1 MTVKDRIALVTG
13 GGSGIGRQ
21 VSLSLANS
29 GAKVAVVDIH
39 IDNALKTVMEI
50 KEAGGDAIALQC
62 DVGVKEECFNSVGSV
77 IEKWGK
83 VEILVTCAGILFDKS
98 LSKLTEEAFDK
109 VHKINLKGPLFFI
122 QAAID
127 PMKKQQF
134 GRIVNLASAAYLG
147 NPGQTA
153 YSTSKG
159 GVVSLTRVAALELAR
174 YGITVN
180 CVAPGMVETPM
191 TAGMP
196 PEAYENIAK
205 AIPVGR
211 IGKPEDISHMILSLV
226 ADEASY
232 TTGQTIFI
240 DGGLTVGAS
249 RS

>member
-21 VSLSLANS
+21 VSLSLASS
-29 GAKVAVVDIH
+29 GAKVAVVDINN
-39 IDNALKTVMEI
+39 DNALKTVIEI
-50 KEAGGDAIALQC
+50 REAGGDAIALQC
-62 DVGVKEECFNSVGSV
+62 DVSVKEECINSVESV

-83 VEILVTCAGILFDKS
+83 IEILVNCAGILFDRS

-109 VHKINLKGPLFFI
+109 VHKINLKGPMFFI
-122 QAAID
+122 QAAIE

-134 GRIVNLASAAYLG
+134 GRILNLASGAYLG
-147 NPGQTA
+147 NHGQTA
-153 YSTSKG
+153 YSTSKA

-180 CVAPGMVETPM
+180 CVAPGIVETPM

-196 PEAYENIAK
+196 SEAYENLVK
-205 AIPVGR
+205 VIPLGR
-211 IGKPEDISHMILSLV
+211 IGRPEDISHMILSLV

>member
-1 MTVKDRIALVTG
+1 
-13 GGSGIGRQ
+13 
-21 VSLSLANS
+21 LASS
-29 GAKVAVVDIH
+29 GAKVAVVDINF
-39 IDNALKTVMEI
+39 DSAVQTVLEI
-50 KEAGGDAIALQC
+50 KEAGGNAIALQC
-62 DVGVKEECFNSVGSV
+62 DISVKEECFHIVESV
-77 IEKWGK
+77 IEKWDK
-83 VEILVTCAGILFDKS
+83 LEILVNCAGILFDKS
-98 LSKLTEEAFDK
+98 LKNITEEAFDK

-122 QAAID
+122 QAAIE
-127 PMKKQQF
+127 PMKKQQY
-134 GRIVNLASAAYLG
+134 GRILNIASAAYLG
-147 NPGQTA
+147 NPGQVM
-153 YSTSKG
+153 YGTSKA

-196 PEAYENIAK
+196 SEAYENLVK
-205 AIPVGR
+205 VIPLGR
-211 IGKPEDISHMILSLV
+211 IGRPEDISHMILSLV